1 MEKTLILLCPFSN
14 SQSFLDSRLPK
25 KDIRFLTALG
35 GVFPFQD
42 RLFVEMMGNFL
53 ISENIKE
60 VYFVQDLHSKFLSEG
75 MQEAQMDPNDTIK
88 GISEVFDRH
97 QVEISAASS
106 LSHQLSKLSLFVIE
120 DQLHQMLG
128 QPRLHRIIQEN
139 KIQIKGMLT
148 DQSRAKSIEFHVQQ
162 ELQLS

>member
-14 SQSFLDSRLPK
+14 SQNFLVSRFPK
-25 KDIRFLTALG
+25 KDVRFLTALG
-35 GVFPFQD
+35 GIFPFED
-42 RLFVEMMGNFL
+42 RIFVEMMGNFL

-75 MQEAQMDPNDTIK
+75 MQEALMNPNDTVK
-88 GISEVFDRH
+88 RISEVFARH
-97 QVEISAASS
+97 QVEILSESS
-106 LSHQLSKLSLFVIE
+106 LSQQRSKLSLFVIE
-120 DQLHQMLG
+120 EQVQQMLC
-128 QPRLHRIIQEN
+128 QLTLQRIIQEN

-148 DQSRAKSIEFHVQQ
+148 DQSRAKSIEFHVQP